1 MSADR
6 SPEARRLQAQDL
18 ERRALS
24 VQRAADESFMW
35 RTLGFPPPA
44 GHALSS
50 GPAAAAAI
58 VYVAPDGTLTVACS
72 CGEDLAHP
80 SGRERYTLQRLTAHM
95 ELHATAAAAGV
106 PWEEVRARQARLA
119 ARRD

>member
-6 SPEARRLQAQDL
+6 SPEAHRLQAQDL

-24 VQRAADESFMW
+24 V
-35 RTLGFPPPA
+35 A
-44 GHALSS
+44 GV
-50 GPAAAAAI
+50 PAAAAAI

-72 CGEDLAHP
+72 CGEDLTHP
-80 SGRERYTLQRLTAHM
+80 SGRERYTLQRLTGHM

-119 ARRD
+119 ASRRD